1 MRDLYMKAI
10 KFMYCDY
17 DLWLVKDVYEKI
29 NT

>member
-10 KFMYCDY
+10 KFMYFDY